1 MIKKSQTV
9 SLLKINKAISVH
21 RKTINFSQMIVM
33 PAKDLSTVHELI
45 SDLFKWP
52 SDKEEW
58 AQYKLS
64 NDQVEFFQK
73 MVSWRV

>member
-1 MIKKSQTV
+1 MI
-9 SLLKINKAISVH
+9 I
-21 RKTINFSQMIVM
+21 M